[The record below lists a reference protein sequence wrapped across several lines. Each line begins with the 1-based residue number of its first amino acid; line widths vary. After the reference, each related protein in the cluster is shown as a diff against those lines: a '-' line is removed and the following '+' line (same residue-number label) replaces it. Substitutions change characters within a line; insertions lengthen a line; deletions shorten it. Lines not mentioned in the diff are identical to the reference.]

1 MSRCSKSGLSIRRRK
16 MAGRSVCRL
25 WRCRMREGNFRWA
38 TFGMTRSGD
47 FGKLI
52 HFQISAFAVVDD
64 LSQVAVGFANGSVT
78 IIRGDLIHDRGA
90 RQRIVFESEE
100 PITGLETQN
109 GAVTVLYISTTSR
122 ILTLVIA
129 GRGQGQ
135 PARVLEDTG
144 CALGCMTL
152 DKETGQILIARE
164 DAIYNYGT
172 RGRGPSYAFES
183 PKTSINA
190 FHDYVALVCPPKAGS
205 AKGDPLRKYGVNPT
219 EDILGTTT
227 FTLLDTD
234 LKFIAHTESLVS
246 PMKHIFIEWGDLFLL
261 TTDGKVCACSC
272 NIIYILLT
280 FYRFSGTA
288 RRAFS
293 KDWKSSTSA
302 ISTSWPLILHRR
314 SGSIPCSKTPSI
326 ANMETSC
333 TSAVTM
339 TRLCSNI

>member
-1 MSRCSKSGLSIRRRK
+1 M
-16 MAGRSVCRL
+16 
-25 WRCRMREGNFRWA
+25 
-38 TFGMTRSGD
+38 
-47 FGKLI
+47 
-52 HFQISAFAVVDD
+52 DD

-164 DAIYNYGT
+164 DAIYNYGS

-205 AKGDPLRKYGVNPT
+205 AKGDPLRKYGVNPA
-219 EDILGTTT
+219 DQILGTTT

-234 LKFIAHTESLVS
+234 LKFIAFSESLVS

-261 TTDGKVCACSC
+261 TTDGKVCYHLFVSVCPSLTSDRCSG
-272 NIIYILLT
+272 I
-280 FYRFSGTA
+280 A
-288 RRAFS
+288 RRASSKGWKFS
-293 KDWKSSTSA
+293 MSA
-302 ISTSWPLILHRR
+302 ISTF
-314 SGSIPCSKTPSI
+314 
-326 ANMETSC
+326 
-333 TSAVTM
+333 
-339 TRLCSNI
+339 